1 MVEKP
6 PNKSLKRTPD
16 SAANL
21 LSGNS
26 RRQVSLSARQSSIL
40 RELGVVETNHDI
52 SISYRRMDL
61 EGLQFIS
68 ELDRSEHVTSAYE
81 IMNGALVQ
89 IEVDWEVPMWFT
101 ESDGDHSL
109 SEQLVFCRSHLDQ
122 GGVMVGAFKDDL
134 LVGSVLVRPKLRE
147 DIAQLAFLHVS
158 REYRRQGIAKKLMED
173 ACDIARDA
181 GAVKMYISSIPS
193 SSAVGFYLAQGSK
206 LAEEPDSELYALE
219 SEDIHLILD
228 L

>member
-101 ESDGDHSL
+101 ESAGDHSL
-109 SEQLVFCRSHLDQ
+109 SNW
-122 GGVMVGAFKDDL
+122 
-134 LVGSVLVRPKLRE
+134 
-147 DIAQLAFLHVS
+147 
-158 REYRRQGIAKKLMED
+158 
-173 ACDIARDA
+173 
-181 GAVKMYISSIPS
+181 
-193 SSAVGFYLAQGSK
+193 SSADHTWIKVV
-206 LAEEPDSELYALE
+206 
-219 SEDIHLILD
+219 
-228 L
+228 